1 MKHMETMRNLL
12 WAMAGLS
19 VLGVAALLAVA
30 GNIGSDQL
38 SRLLIAPVVLSGM
51 LALLCVRLYAMAK
64 TMPFGRNDFR
74 QETLHSLVVLC
85 VQTGYCG
92 LMLAG
97 KANPEVGAGTWGDI
111 FAFLGYFCVF
121 VLVYRFYQKK
131 KVVEHDEAKE

>member
-1 MKHMETMRNLL
+1 MKHMETMQKLL
-12 WAMAGLS
+12 WVMAGLS
-19 VLGVAALLAVA
+19 GLGLAANLAVA
-30 GNIGSDQL
+30 GSVGSDQL
-38 SRLLIAPVVLSGM
+38 RRLLIAPVVLSGM
-51 LALLCVRLYAMAK
+51 LTLLCVVLYSMAK

-74 QETLHSLVVLC
+74 QETLHGLVVLC

-97 KANPEVGAGTWGDI
+97 KAGPGVEGWGDI

-131 KVVEHDEAKE
+131 KVVASDEAEE